1 LRAGFQIVLFML
13 CLNLASGLYYQLG
26 IAGSSYSNPLTGT
39 GNSSDYSSRFDPD
52 KVMNQT
58 QPNISMGLPFL
69 EQTYGALMT
78 LWNSISFIIIGFP
91 QLLWQFGGLI
101 SDPTARLGYQAIIG
115 CIGAVESFVI
125 GLWLYQLITGRQ
137 VQD

>member
-1 LRAGFQIVLFML
+1 
-13 CLNLASGLYYQLG
+13 
-26 IAGSSYSNPLTGT
+26 
-39 GNSSDYSSRFDPD
+39 
-52 KVMNQT
+52 MNQT

-78 LWNSISFIIIGFP
+78 LWNAISFIIIGFP

-115 CIGAVESFVI
+115 AIGAVESFVI
-125 GLWLYQLITGRQ
+125 GLWIYQLISGRQ